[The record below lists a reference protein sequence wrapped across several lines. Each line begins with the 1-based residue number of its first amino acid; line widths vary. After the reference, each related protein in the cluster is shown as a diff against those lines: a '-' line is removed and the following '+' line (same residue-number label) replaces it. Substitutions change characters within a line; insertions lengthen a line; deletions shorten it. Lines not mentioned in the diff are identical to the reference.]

1 MVRQNGNNSNITLMN
16 AASKEER
23 TISSGSQDDSPAIA
37 PNGTM
42 VLYATDDGGRGS
54 LAVASDNG
62 KAHQILYSQAGD
74 VRDPAWSP
82 YLD

>member
-1 MVRQNGNNSNITLMN
+1 M
-16 AASKEER
+16 
-23 TISSGSQDDSPAIA
+23 
-37 PNGTM
+37 M
-42 VLYATDDGGRGS
+42 VLYATDAGGRSS

-62 KAHQILYSQAGD
+62 KAHQSLYSQAGD